1 MNRFAYRTTGLLIKT
16 ISELSKA
23 HINLHGTEN
32 IPEGANIFVVNHFT
46 RLETFLMPY
55 QIFKLTGLPVWSL
68 AAYSLFRGSFGAYLE
83 KIGAVSTKNP
93 ARDRLIVK
101 TLLTGEANW
110 IIFPEGRMVKNK
122 KIVEKGRFMISY
134 AGGKHPPHTGAA
146 ILAMRT
152 EFYRQRLQYLAQA
165 DPAEAE
171 YLQAQ
176 FEIEELESVLNHSTH
191 IVPVNLT
198 YFPVRAKENLLSNLA
213 THMVEGIPER
223 VLEEIMTEGTMLFSG
238 VDIDI
243 RFGAPIRVGRR
254 LDHPVIQSDV
264 KSTERIEFDDPLP
277 SRLRM
282 RKEALGIMESYMSA
296 IYSLTTINHDHLLAT
311 ILRLSPYK
319 SFEERDLRCKLF
331 MAAEAV
337 RQLKSVHLHHR
348 LGEDQL
354 HLLTDDREK
363 RVRDFLT
370 VAVEKGILRDTGT
383 QLIKDR
389 SKFTSPIDFH
399 RVRIDNPLDVMAN
412 AVEPLKDLQRIL
424 RKIAWTPHFWIRR
437 KTAGHLIR
445 RAHREF
451 EQDYRRY
458 YVEARSKPKKIGEP
472 FLIRGASRDI
482 GVVLIHGYMAAPE
495 EIKSLAMY
503 LGRKGLWVYAPRIK
517 GHGTAPEDLAQ
528 VTHRQWEH
536 SAEIGYAI
544 MRCLCRRVIVGGFS
558 NGGAL
563 ALELATRIED
573 AAAVFAIS
581 PPLRLKDLSS
591 RLVPAVDVWNRFMK
605 RFNMED
611 ARMEFIDNKPENPH
625 INYLRN
631 PIAGVRQLERLMD
644 AIGPR
649 LPALMAPALIVQGQG
664 DPIVNPKGSVRLF
677 QRLGSRD
684 KAYVLFSLERHGIV
698 NGEGS
703 ERVFRVVWDFVERVS
718 KRPGE
723 SQIRPAVQADAGAE
737 KNDAAAGPQNRSEP
751 I

>member
-32 IPEGANIFVVNHFT
+32 IPEGSNIFVINHFT

-68 AAYSLFRGSFGAYLE
+68 AAYELFRGSFGAYLE

-122 KIVEKGRFMISY
+122 KILEKGRFMISY

-152 EFYRQRLQYLAQA
+152 EFYRQRLQHLVDTAP
-165 DPAEAE
+165 DEAR
-171 YLQAQ
+171 YLQEQ
-176 FEIEELESVLNHSTH
+176 FEIEDLESVLGHSTH

-213 THMVEGIPER
+213 AHMVEGIPER

-238 VDIDI
+238 VDLDI
-243 RFGAPIRVGRR
+243 RFGAPIRVGAH
-254 LDHPVIQSDV
+254 LDDSVIQNDV
-264 KSTERIEFDDPLP
+264 KTSERIEFDDPLP

-282 RKEALGIMESYMSA
+282 RKEALAIMERYMRA
-296 IYSLTTINHDHLLAT
+296 IYDMTTINHDHLLAS

-331 MAAEAV
+331 LAAEAV
-337 RQLKSVHLHHR
+337 GKLENVHLHHKLR
-348 LGEDQL
+348 EDQI
-354 HLLTDDREK
+354 HLLSDDRDK
-363 RVRDFLT
+363 RMRDFLT
-370 VAVEKGILRDTGT
+370 IGVEKGILREVGAR
-383 QLIKDR
+383 LVKDR
-389 SKFTSPIDFH
+389 SKFTSPYEFH
-399 RVRIDNPLDVMAN
+399 RARIDNPIDVMAN
-412 AVEPLKDLQRIL
+412 SVEPLADLQRIL
-424 RKIAWTPHFWIRR
+424 RKIAWMPNFWARR
-437 KTAGHLIR
+437 KTAGTLIR
-445 RAHREF
+445 RAYREF
-451 EQDYRRY
+451 EQDYRNHFA
-458 YVEARSKPKKIGEP
+458 EEHSKPKSVGEP

-482 GVVLIHGYMAAPE
+482 GVVLIHGYMAAPL
-495 EIKSLAMY
+495 EIRSLAEY
-503 LGRKGLWVYAPRIK
+503 LGRQGLWVYAPRVK

-528 VTHRQWEH
+528 VTFRQWQH

-563 ALELATRIED
+563 ALDLAARIED
-573 AAAVFAIS
+573 IEAVFAIA

-605 RFNMED
+605 RFHMED
-611 ARMEFIDNKPENPH
+611 ARMEFVENRPENPH
-625 INYLRN
+625 INYRRN
-631 PIAGVRQLERLMD
+631 PIAGVRQLERLMN
-644 AIGPR
+644 AIGPE
-649 LPALMAPALIVQGQG
+649 LAGLMAPVLIIQGQG
-664 DPIVNPKGSVRLF
+664 DPVVNPKGSIRLF
-677 QRLGSRD
+677 QRLGSLD
-684 KAYVLFSLERHGIV
+684 KTYILVSLNRHGIV

-703 ERVFRVVWDFVERVS
+703 QRVFRVLWDFIDRVS
-718 KRPGE
+718 RRPSEKR
-723 SQIRPAVQADAGAE
+723 IRAEAPEKSPEQQSDAGP
-737 KNDAAAGPQNRSEP
+737 DRRNRSEP